1 MMESDKNKTKDE
13 LIRELKAL
21 KSQFNE
27 RTACFEQE
35 CLERGRTEE
44 ELRLAQV
51 IIDKSP
57 VVLFRRMVGDNF
69 NLLIVSDN
77 IRQMG
82 HAAPSHP
89 VACHG

>member
-35 CLERGRTEE
+35 CFALNKSALSEAGRKK
-44 ELRLAQV
+44 RFAW
-51 IIDKSP
+51 P
-57 VVLFRRMVGDNF
+57 R
-69 NLLIVSDN
+69 
-77 IRQMG
+77 
-82 HAAPSHP
+82 
-89 VACHG
+89 